1 MAAVTEEQAVNI
13 MRKPQAGKICQ
24 IHPALHQHCY
34 VPSRLL
40 NTEMFKWCLGGAG
53 LCLGFPA
60 GSRVEQRVCHVV
72 CAIILLMGFEDLERI
87 SLIWGGMHSALF
99 KEVSHQSPDNQSAVT
114 KQHRAVVFEVRDF
127 VNRDR
132 CCRPKALHGEI
143 VARSQYFLCVGNIK
157 MGFTCPHACVCVCVS
172 LLHTAA
178 PGLLFCR

>member
-1 MAAVTEEQAVNI
+1 MSLFGFLFPFFGIKLITFNFPLNSTFYTNSVPMLLPSKDGCSTEEQAVNI

-60 GSRVEQRVCHVV
+60 GSRVEQCVCHVV

-87 SLIWGGMHSALF
+87 SLSWGGMHSALF
-99 KEVSHQSPDNQSAVT
+99 KRSVIKAQIT
-114 KQHRAVVFEVRDF
+114 KVPLQ
-127 VNRDR
+127 NS
-132 CCRPKALHGEI
+132 I
-143 VARSQYFLCVGNIK
+143 
-157 MGFTCPHACVCVCVS
+157 
-172 LLHTAA
+172 
-178 PGLLFCR
+178 GLLFLRSGIL